1 MVRLLDRGKPLPCI
15 LCPLQGHGGCARLRG
30 MGDVHAFGA
39 LGMCPPSGAL
49 GMCPPSGALGMC
61 PPSGALGYNKGVPI
75 LTHPLD
81 YRSID
86 TLLHRYGD
94 VASGSA
100 RKET

>member
-1 MVRLLDRGKPLPCI
+1 MVRLLGRGKPLPCI
-15 LCPLQGHGGCARLRG
+15 LSPYRG

-49 GMCPPSGALGMC
+49 GMCPPSGAW
-61 PPSGALGYNKGVPI
+61 GYNKGVPS
-75 LTHPLD
+75 LTHALD

-86 TLLHRYGD
+86 TLLQRYGD
-94 VASGSA
+94 VARGSA